1 MSTVADPRVSV
12 VRDAEVMTV
21 GTDEVV
27 VTFVTDPAE
36 KVTTRVGDDE
46 ITTVGPHHF
55 ATFTGLEPGR
65 EYAVSVEGAS
75 ADEWLP
81 ATVRTLEVPEGRL
94 LATLATVNDVHF
106 GETECGRLDG
116 VMEEEL
122 GPVLRSLPGEPPY
135 PETMNR
141 SAIAEIESLDPDV
154 VLVKGDLTC
163 LGTEEEYEAFLA
175 AYGQLGARM
184 HHVRG
189 NHDAMLDASIAV
201 NGAPFVVDAGGA
213 SLAVLDTVQP
223 GIERGQITAEQ
234 LAWLD
239 DLAASAT
246 GPVLVFGHH
255 HPWDLDARDRS
266 SEYFGINP
274 DDSEAL
280 GAVVARQE
288 NIVGYFA
295 GHTHRNR
302 VRRSKRARRV
312 PFVEISCTKDYP
324 GAWAEY
330 RIYEHGF
337 TQVVRR
343 ISSPAALEWTERT
356 RPMFAGLYR
365 AYALGRLNHRCFTE
379 TW

>member
-1 MSTVADPRVSV
+1 MSAAATST

-21 GTDEVV
+21 APDEVV
-27 VTFVTDPAE
+27 VTFVTDPGE
-36 KVTTRVGDDE
+36 RVTTRVGDQAVV
-46 ITTVGPHHF
+46 TTGPYHFVRVG
-55 ATFTGLEPGR
+55 GLEPDT
-65 EYAVSVEGAS
+65 EYRVAVEGAPN
-75 ADEWLP
+75 DPFLP
-81 ATVRTLEVPEGRL
+81 GAVRTLAVPAGRL

-106 GETECGRLDG
+106 GETECGRLEG

-135 PETMNR
+135 PETMNGA
-141 SAIAEIESLDPDV
+141 AIAEIGALDPDV

-163 LGTEEEYEAFLA
+163 LGTPEEYDAFLA
-175 AYGQLGARM
+175 AYGRLGARL

-189 NHDAMLDASIAV
+189 NHDAMLDASMAV
-201 NGAPFVVDAGGA
+201 EGAPYAIDAGGA
-213 SLAVLDTVQP
+213 TLAVLDTVQP
-223 GIERGQITAEQ
+223 GLEHGKITAEQ
-234 LAWLD
+234 IAWLD
-239 DLAASAT
+239 DLAAGVT

-255 HPWDLDARDRS
+255 HLWDLDATERS
-266 SEYFGINP
+266 IDYFGVKP

-280 GAVVARQE
+280 GAVIARRE
-288 NIVGYFA
+288 RIVGYFA

-302 VRRSKRARRV
+302 VRRSAKARHV
-312 PFVEISCTKDYP
+312 PCVEVSCTKDYP
-324 GAWAEY
+324 GVWAEY

-343 ISSPAALEWTERT
+343 ISAPAALDWTERT

-365 AYALGRLNHRCFTE
+365 AYALGELGHRCFTE

>member
-1 MSTVADPRVSV
+1 MTPPE

-21 GTDEVV
+21 GPDEVV
-27 VTFVTDPAE
+27 VTFVTDPGE
-36 KVTTRVGDDE
+36 KVVARVGDHE
-46 ITTVGPHHF
+46 VTTVGPHHF
-55 ATFTGLEPGR
+55 AGFGGLEPAT
-65 EYAVSVEGAS
+65 EYPVEVEGAAS
-75 ADEWLP
+75 DAFLP
-81 ATVRTLEVPEGRL
+81 ASVTTLEVPAGRPI
-94 LATLATVNDVHF
+94 ATIATVNDVHF
-106 GETECGRLDG
+106 GETECGRLEG

-122 GPVLRSLPGEPPY
+122 GPVLRALPGERPY

-141 SAIAEIESLDPDV
+141 SAIAEIEALDPDV

-163 LGTEEEYEAFLA
+163 LGTDEEYAAFLA

-189 NHDAMLDASIAV
+189 NHDAMIDASIAV
-201 NGAPFVVDAGGA
+201 EGAPYALDVGGA
-213 SLAVLDTVQP
+213 TLAVLDTVQP
-223 GIERGQITAEQ
+223 GIERGQITAAQ
-234 LAWLD
+234 LHWLD
-239 DLAASAT
+239 DLAATVT
-246 GPVLVFGHH
+246 GPVMVFGHH
-255 HPWDLDARDRS
+255 HPWDLDATDRS
-266 SEYFGINP
+266 AEYFGINP

-280 GAVVARQE
+280 GAVVAARE

-312 PFVEISCTKDYP
+312 PFVEVSATKDYP
-324 GAWAEY
+324 GVWAEY
-330 RIYEHGF
+330 QIYEHGF

-343 ISSPAALEWTERT
+343 IAAPEALEWTERT

-365 AYALGRLNHRCFTE
+365 AYALGHLDHRCFTE